1 MVWDWIIASYLF
13 LAGMGAGAFALAAL
27 ASFVK
32 PELKKLRMA
41 GYVIAPVAVVVGC
54 VMLMVDA
61 KGGLFDPLRF
71 FFIVS
76 NLQSVMSWGVIILCL
91 FILVSVV
98 ALVVML
104 KKGSTPKAL
113 DAVGVALSVCVA
125 AYTGVLLGA
134 APAYPLWHPVVLPL
148 LFVVS
153 AASSGFAAVLLVTH
167 LRGSH
172 EPSQLGL
179 LKKTGIALPV
189 LETVLVAVL
198 FAVAS
203 ATTGSAA
210 EVALASVTN
219 MLSGSYAVAFW
230 VGFVVVGLAVPLA
243 IEVPHRRRDADAEE
257 GSRDGL
263 AIVGEA
269 CVLVGAFMLRYL
281 VIMAAVPM
289 FGALV

>member
-1 MVWDWIIASYLF
+1 MTRWAW
-13 LAGMGAGAFALAAL
+13 
-27 ASFVK
+27 
-32 PELKKLRMA
+32 
-41 GYVIAPVAVVVGC
+41 
-54 VMLMVDA
+54 
-61 KGGLFDPLRF
+61 RF
-71 FFIVS
+71 
-76 NLQSVMSWGVIILCL
+76 
-91 FILVSVV
+91 
-98 ALVVML
+98 
-104 KKGSTPKAL
+104 P
-113 DAVGVALSVCVA
+113 VCVA

-210 EVALASVTN
+210 EAALASVTN

-269 CVLVGAFMLRYL
+269 CVLVGAFMLRYPGDHGRRAD
-281 VIMAAVPM
+281 VRRAGVEGAVP
-289 FGALV
+289 